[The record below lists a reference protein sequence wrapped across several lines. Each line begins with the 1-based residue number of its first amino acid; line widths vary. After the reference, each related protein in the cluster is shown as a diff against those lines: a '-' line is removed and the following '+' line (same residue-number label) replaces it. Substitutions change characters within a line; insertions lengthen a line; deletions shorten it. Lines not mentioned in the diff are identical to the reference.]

1 MSYNNIFS
9 SIINNK
15 NNINKH
21 RDDISSLNIKVDN
34 IAQGLI
40 IKDEFK
46 LIKYTGYTDWR
57 LKIQIYSNIHDVDS
71 QVIRPDLLINN
82 NYELIYTDYIHL
94 LNNNELRINIIEEDW
109 NSSQTIS
116 GRFIQEINDVISF
129 IRPFKNPLTNAYNTQ
144 AVTIISK

>member
-94 LNNNELRINIIEEDW
+94 LNNNELTDSNFC
-109 NSSQTIS
+109 
-116 GRFIQEINDVISF
+116 FIDTYNKYTSNLEKLF
-129 IRPFKNPLTNAYNTQ
+129 IFSITL
-144 AVTIISK
+144 SKPC